1 MPKPVVVIVGRPNV
15 GKSTLFNRIV
25 GKKAAI
31 VEDTPGVTRD
41 RNYMNAVW
49 DDKVFT
55 IVDTGGF
62 YPRHDDNIFTQ
73 IKEQALFAIDEAD
86 VIVHLLDGKD
96 GANPYDADMVDILRT
111 SGKRVLWAVNKVDTE
126 TREDRTYEFYSLG
139 IEELFPVSAA
149 TGYNYD
155 DFMDLLTGSF
165 VELALEFDDYPNVAI
180 VGRPNVGKSTL
191 VNSLIGKKRLLV
203 SPVAG
208 TTRDSIDTPCSY
220 YRRKYLLIDTA
231 GIRRKDRRGY
241 SIERFAMVRSLRA
254 IDRCDVAIILID
266 ATEGITT
273 EDQKIAGLVNES
285 LKSAIFALNK
295 WDLVEGDH
303 DKVLKK
309 IEAQIARKLWFFQH
323 APVITTSGLEK
334 KRITRFFPVIDE
346 LMKER
351 KKRIPT
357 SALNK
362 FAETINIPPYKHK
375 KVRIYYMT
383 QYRTS
388 PPGFALFT
396 NRPEGIRPSHLRNI
410 EARLREEYSFK
421 GTPLLMK
428 VRQRSGERSG
438 QRSARKRK

>member
-31 VEDTPGVTRD
+31 VKDTPGVTRD
-41 RNYMNAVW
+41 RNYMDALW
-49 DDKVFT
+49 DDRGFT

-86 VIVHLLDGKD
+86 VIVHLLDGKE
-96 GANPYDADMVDILRT
+96 GANPYEVDMVDILRT
-111 SGKRVLWAVNKVDTE
+111 SGKRVIWAVNKVDTE
-126 TREDRTYEFYSLG
+126 TREDRTYEFFSLG

-149 TGYNYD
+149 TGYNFD
-155 DFMDLLTGSF
+155 DFMDLLTSSF
-165 VELALEFDDYPNVAI
+165 SETAPEPEDYPKVAI

-191 VNSLIGKKRLLV
+191 VNALTGKKRLLV

-208 TTRDSIDTPCSY
+208 TTRDAIDTLCSY
-220 YRRKYLLIDTA
+220 YKRKYLLIDTA

-241 SIERFAMVRSLRA
+241 SIERFAMVRSLKA
-254 IDRCDVAIILID
+254 IDRSDVAIILVE
-266 ATEGITT
+266 ATEGITS

-295 WDLVEGDH
+295 WDMVEGDH
-303 DKVLKK
+303 EKVLKK
-309 IEAQIARKLWFFQH
+309 LEAQIARKLWFFGH

-334 KRITRFFPVIDE
+334 KRITKFFPIIDE
-346 LMKER
+346 VMEER
-351 KKRIPT
+351 RKRIPT
-357 SALNK
+357 AALNK
-362 FAETINIPPYKHK
+362 FAESLSIPPYKHR
-375 KVRIYYMT
+375 KVKIYYMT

-388 PPGFALFT
+388 PPGFALFS

-410 EARLREEYSFK
+410 ESRLREKYGFK
-421 GTPLLMK
+421 GTPILIK
-428 VRQRSGERSG
+428 VRQRSGERS
-438 QRSARKRK
+438 ARKRK